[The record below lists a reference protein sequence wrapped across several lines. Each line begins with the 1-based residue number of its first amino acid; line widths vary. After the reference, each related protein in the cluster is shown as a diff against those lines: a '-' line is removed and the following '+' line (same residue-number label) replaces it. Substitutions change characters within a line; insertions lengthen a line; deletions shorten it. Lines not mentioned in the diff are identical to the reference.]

1 MPTTRATATLTA
13 VLAIIFVASVPL
25 WANQGWVFVAGI
37 ILIESLFCLSWNI
50 LFGFTGLATFGHA
63 AFFSMGA
70 YLVGGGLRLYPEI
83 PFLLLVPGAALLGAI
98 AAVAVGFVALRRTEG
113 LQLAILTLA
122 MSEMLYIVINNT
134 HSLGGA
140 DGLAGIPRP
149 KITLP
154 GFTIDLAPSHS
165 YYWFLVITCGTLA
178 FAMWWLVSSRFG
190 RILRCIKQDAERT
203 AFIGVNVD
211 RYRMAAFVVSGS
223 VAAIAGGLSA
233 PWTQIVTPSVGSW
246 VHSVQAI
253 LNSLMGGAGFFWG
266 PAIGT
271 LIFAGIDYFTRT
283 FAGVSEIVVGGILLV
298 VVLAFPG
305 GILGVLASI
314 KWGGTGTRPPTRV
327 PAQPQ
332 AAREP
337 AE

>member
-1 MPTTRATATLTA
+1 MVSRPNAYL
-13 VLAIIFVASVPL
+13 LAFVIVVFVASLPL
-25 WANQGWVFVAGI
+25 WANQGWVFIGGVI
-37 ILIESLFCLSWNI
+37 MIEALFCLSWNI

-63 AFFSMGA
+63 AFFAMGA
-70 YLVGGGLRLYPEI
+70 YLVGGSLRLHPEI
-83 PFLLLVPGAALLGAI
+83 PFLLLIPGAAVLGAV
-98 AAVAVGFVALRRTEG
+98 AAVAVGLVALRRTGG

-122 MSEMLYIVINNT
+122 LSEVLYIIINNT

-149 KITLP
+149 
-154 GFTIDLAPSHS
+154 TIDLLVAEISLRS
-165 YYWFLVITCGTLA
+165 GAAYYWFLLVTCGSLA
-178 FAMWWLVSSRFG
+178 LALWWLVHSRFG

-211 RYRMAAFVVSGS
+211 RYRLAAFVVSGS
-223 VAAIAGGLSA
+223 IAAVAGGLSA

-271 LIFAGIDYFTRT
+271 LVFAGIDYITRT
-283 FAGVSEIVVGGILLV
+283 YAGMSEIVVGGILLV

-305 GILGVLASI
+305 GILGALSVLRHKRKTARQEARAPVS
-314 KWGGTGTRPPTRV
+314 
-327 PAQPQ
+327 AQP
-332 AAREP
+332 AKEP